1 MGEMIAGLQ
10 SGDLFLAY
18 QPKLNLRTGA
28 IESVEALARWRHP
41 RRGMIAPDMFVPMA
55 EETGHIRALTDWALE
70 RAIADQKTFAAA
82 GNHLEVS
89 VNISGRLIGEPSFTE
104 MVCKILDSA
113 AAPLCFEITETALME
128 DPQRALQQLEL
139 FAARGVVISIDDYGA
154 GLSSLGY
161 LKVLP
166 AKELKIDR
174 MFLSA
179 PLNNTRET
187 FLLRSTID
195 LGHGLGMKVTAEGV
209 EDAATLAV
217 LAGLGCDFAQGY
229 AISRALEPD
238 RLIAFLKARR
248 ELAAAPA
255 LKREAS

>member
-1 MGEMIAGLQ
+1 
-10 SGDLFLAY
+10 
-18 QPKLNLRTGA
+18 
-28 IESVEALARWRHP
+28 
-41 RRGMIAPDMFVPMA
+41 MA
-55 EETGHIRALTDWALE
+55 EETGHIRALTDWVLEKAL
-70 RAIADQKTFAAA
+70 ADQALFKQA
-82 GNHLEVS
+82 GEVLQVA
-89 VNISGRLIGEPSFTE
+89 VNISGRLVGEPSFTQ
-104 MVCKILDSA
+104 MACKILDSTQ
-113 AAPLCFEITETALME
+113 APLCFEITETALME
-128 DPQRALQQLEL
+128 DPQRALEQLEI

-209 EDAATLAV
+209 EDGATLAV

-229 AISRALEPD
+229 AISRAVEPD
-238 RLIAFLKARR
+238 RLIAFLRARR
-248 ELAAAPA
+248 ELNAPI
-255 LKREAS
+255 LSREAS